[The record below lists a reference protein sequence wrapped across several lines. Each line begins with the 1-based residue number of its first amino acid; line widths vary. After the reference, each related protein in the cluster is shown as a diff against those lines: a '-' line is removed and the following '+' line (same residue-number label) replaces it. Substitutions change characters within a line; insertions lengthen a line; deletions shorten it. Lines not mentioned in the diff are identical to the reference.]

1 MVDKPVDKPINRDQA
16 LRSEN
21 EQLDNE
27 TEEKKK
33 RKREKY
39 ERIRFRGKIHE
50 EEQVVFDTPEEFI
63 KFMEDNEEVK
73 LQTTTRLN
81 QKYKIAGYYI
91 GRRKN
96 EITIM
101 RNTHENVAMCN
112 PNQKL
117 FDLERET
124 LNRLDDMDDLLD
136 NFNRDIKKIQLTIA
150 KIVRLS
156 GVAL

>member
-1 MVDKPVDKPINRDQA
+1 MSDKVVTP
-16 LRSEN
+16 SEIITDDDN
-21 EQLDNE
+21 LD
-27 TEEKKK
+27 KKK
-33 RKREKY
+33 RKTERY
-39 ERIRFRGKIHE
+39 ERVRFRGKIHE
-50 EEQVVFDTPEEFI
+50 EEQVVFNDPDEFI
-63 KFMEDNEEVK
+63 KFMADNEEIK

-101 RNTHENVAMCN
+101 RNAHENVAMCN
-112 PNQKL
+112 PKQKL

-124 LNRLDDMDDLLD
+124 LNRLDDMDDVLD
-136 NFNRDIKKIQLTIA
+136 NINRNIKKIQLTIA

-156 GVAL
+156 GLAL

>member
-1 MVDKPVDKPINRDQA
+1 MVDKPIDKPVEPI
-16 LRSEN
+16 
-21 EQLDNE
+21 DNE
-27 TEEKKK
+27 TDDKKK
-33 RKREKY
+33 RKTERY
-39 ERIRFRGKIHE
+39 ERVRFRGKIHE
-50 EEQVVFDTPEEFI
+50 EEQVVFNDPDEFI
-63 KFMEDNEEVK
+63 KFMVDNEDIK

-112 PNQKL
+112 PKQKL

-124 LNRLDDMDDLLD
+124 LNRLDDMDDVLD
-136 NFNRDIKKIQLTIA
+136 NINRDIKKIQLTIA

-156 GVAL
+156 GLAL

>member
-1 MVDKPVDKPINRDQA
+1 MVDKPINDPV
-16 LRSEN
+16 EPI
-21 EQLDNE
+21 DNE
-27 TEEKKK
+27 TDDKKK
-33 RKREKY
+33 RKTERY
-39 ERIRFRGKIHE
+39 ERVRFRGKIHE
-50 EEQVVFDTPEEFI
+50 EEQVVFNDPDEFI
-63 KFMEDNEEVK
+63 KFMVDNEDIK

-112 PNQKL
+112 PKQKL

-124 LNRLDDMDDLLD
+124 LNRLDDMDDVLD
-136 NFNRDIKKIQLTIA
+136 NINRDIKKIQLTIA

-156 GVAL
+156 GLAL

>member
-1 MVDKPVDKPINRDQA
+1 MSDKPIDKPV
-16 LRSEN
+16 
-21 EQLDNE
+21 EQLDNKME
-27 TEEKKK
+27 DKKK
-33 RKREKY
+33 RKTEGY
-39 ERIRFRGKIHE
+39 ERVRFRGKIHE
-50 EEQVVFDTPEEFI
+50 EEQVVFNDPDEFI
-63 KFMEDNEEVK
+63 KFMADNEEIK

-101 RNTHENVAMCN
+101 RKAHENVAMCN
-112 PNQKL
+112 PKQKL

-124 LNRLDDMDDLLD
+124 LNRLDDMDDVLD
-136 NFNRDIKKIQLTIA
+136 NINRDIKKIQLTIA

-156 GVAL
+156 GLAL

>member
-1 MVDKPVDKPINRDQA
+1 MSDKVVTP
-16 LRSEN
+16 SEIITDDDN
-21 EQLDNE
+21 LD
-27 TEEKKK
+27 KKK
-33 RKREKY
+33 RKTERY
-39 ERIRFRGKIHE
+39 ERVRFRGKIHE
-50 EEQVVFDTPEEFI
+50 EEQVVFNDPDEFI
-63 KFMEDNEEVK
+63 KFMVDNEDIK

-101 RNTHENVAMCN
+101 RNAHENVAMCN
-112 PNQKL
+112 PKQKL

-124 LNRLDDMDDLLD
+124 LNRLDDMDDVLD
-136 NFNRDIKKIQLTIA
+136 NINRDIKKIQLTIA

-156 GVAL
+156 GLAL

>member
-1 MVDKPVDKPINRDQA
+1 MVDKPVTP
-16 LRSEN
+16 SEILTDDDN
-21 EQLDNE
+21 LD
-27 TEEKKK
+27 KKK
-33 RKREKY
+33 RKTERY
-39 ERIRFRGKIHE
+39 ERVRFRGKIHE
-50 EEQVVFDTPEEFI
+50 EEQVVFNDPDEFI
-63 KFMEDNEEVK
+63 KFMVDNEDIK

-112 PNQKL
+112 PKQKL

-124 LNRLDDMDDLLD
+124 LNRLDDMDDVLD
-136 NFNRDIKKIQLTIA
+136 NINRDIKKIQLTIA

-156 GVAL
+156 GLAL

>member
-1 MVDKPVDKPINRDQA
+1 MADKPVDRPI
-16 LRSEN
+16 

-27 TEEKKK
+27 NDEKKK
-33 RKREKY
+33 RKTERY
-39 ERIRFRGKIHE
+39 ERVRFRGKIHE
-50 EEQVVFDTPEEFI
+50 EEQVVFNDPDEFI
-63 KFMEDNEEVK
+63 KFMADNEEIK

-112 PNQKL
+112 PKQKL

-124 LNRLDDMDDLLD
+124 LNRLDDMDDVLD
-136 NFNRDIKKIQLTIA
+136 NINRDIKKIQLTIA
-150 KIVRLS
+150 KIVMLS
-156 GVAL
+156 CLSL

>member
-1 MVDKPVDKPINRDQA
+1 MVDKPIIPSEILTDDDNLDKK
-16 LRSEN
+16 
-21 EQLDNE
+21 
-27 TEEKKK
+27 T
-33 RKREKY
+33 RKRERY
-39 ERIRFRGKIHE
+39 ERVRFRGKIHE
-50 EEQVVFDTPEEFI
+50 EEQVVFNDPDEFI
-63 KFMEDNEEVK
+63 KFMADNEEIK

-112 PNQKL
+112 PKQKL

-124 LNRLDDMDDLLD
+124 LNRLDDMDDVLD
-136 NFNRDIKKIQLTIA
+136 NINRDIKKIQLTIA

-156 GVAL
+156 GLAL

>member
-1 MVDKPVDKPINRDQA
+1 MSDNSMDKTV
-16 LRSEN
+16 

-27 TEEKKK
+27 TEDKKK
-33 RKREKY
+33 RKRERY
-39 ERIRFRGKIHE
+39 ERVRFRGKIHE
-50 EEQVVFDTPEEFI
+50 EEQVVFNDPDEFI
-63 KFMEDNEEVK
+63 KFMTDNEEIK

-91 GRRKN
+91 GKRKN

-112 PNQKL
+112 PKQKL

-124 LNRLDDMDDLLD
+124 LNRLDDMDDVLE
-136 NFNRDIKKIQLTIA
+136 NIKRDITKIKLLIA

-156 GVAL
+156 GLDL

>member
-1 MVDKPVDKPINRDQA
+1 MSDNSIDKTV
-16 LRSEN
+16 

-27 TEEKKK
+27 TEDKKK
-33 RKREKY
+33 RKRERY
-39 ERIRFRGKIHE
+39 ERVRFRGKIHE
-50 EEQVVFDTPEEFI
+50 EEQVVFNDPDEFI
-63 KFMEDNEEVK
+63 KFMTDNEEIK

-112 PNQKL
+112 PKQKL

-124 LNRLDDMDDLLD
+124 LNRLDDMDDVLE
-136 NFNRDIKKIQLTIA
+136 NINRDITKIKLLIA

-156 GVAL
+156 GLDL